1 MDINWRDRRGRKA
14 DGIHLNWRFELHTE
28 YMMFAERVLL
38 LSKIHGWNFWGSG
51 VDNYAI
57 TLSQNKR
64 DGLYITIRINPC
76 DDYKYYVS
84 YTSEINPNNILKEQY
99 KECIGETLDEA
110 VSFLKHYLERNQY
123 EPEYQHPTHC
133 FMGGAYDRYPLAK
146 KWAYEELEEQ
156 RSARGV

>member
-1 MDINWRDRRGRKA
+1 MDKNWRNRRGKKA
-14 DGIHLNWRFELHTE
+14 DAIHLDWRFELHTE

-38 LSKIHGWNFWGSG
+38 LSKIHDWSFWGGG

-64 DGLYITIRINPC
+64 DGLYITIRINPS

-84 YTSEINPNNILKEQY
+84 YAREMNPNNILKEQY
-99 KECIGETLDEA
+99 RECIGKNLEEA
-110 VSFLKHYLERNQY
+110 IGFLQSFLESNRYI
-123 EPEYQHPTHC
+123 PEGRCSSHC

-146 KWAYEELEEQ
+146 KWAYENLEE
-156 RSARGV
+156 RREKIGG